1 MSQLFEEIS
10 RWATS
15 KPEMLAY
22 SSGDLEL
29 SYGQLFEKVEL
40 LSNSLADA
48 GLKPG
53 SLFAFQIPSGPDF
66 IVALLVGLKDKLIV
80 APIADTIAS
89 SELSQVL
96 EDLEPEYFLRRA
108 KALKLPATLLQDQT
122 RLITDELVLHTFNS
136 KCCQKVVELCPEGAC
151 IRYTSGTTGLA
162 KGVLISAAS
171 AHERVVAAE
180 TFFRLKPGD
189 RVATFLAM
197 PYHFIVSILHF
208 LRAGACVVRP
218 KNSSP
223 SELVRCFEEDNAQVL
238 YAAPFHFDLLVGGAK
253 KCPQGLRLAISTSTS
268 LRQETALRFSAKFE
282 MPISDSYGIIEVGI
296 PISLMASTHAKWGS
310 IGSALP
316 GYEAC
321 VYNENGYSTSGRG
334 TLMLRGLGMFDAYLK
349 PFTSRAAVLKGG
361 WFETGDLAEIDSE
374 GRIIIYG
381 RKNSAIHIAGF
392 KVFPEEIESVLL
404 EHKAVS
410 DAQVLGVQHPTYGNT
425 IHARIVVSKETT
437 VEEDSLSDHCRT
449 RLGNIKTPHSFEFTQ
464 RLERTSTG
472 KLKRS

>member
-1 MSQLFEEIS
+1 MSQLYEEIAQ
-10 RWATS
+10 WAST

-22 SSGDLEL
+22 SSGGYEL
-29 SYGQLFEKVEL
+29 TYAELFKKVEL
-40 LSNSLADA
+40 LSSSLTAA
-48 GLKPG
+48 GIIPG

-80 APIADTIAS
+80 APIADAIAA

-96 EDLEPEYFLRRA
+96 EALEPEFFLRRSNTR
-108 KALKLPATLLQDQT
+108 KLPPELLQDKAIS
-122 RLITDELVLHTFNS
+122 ITDELILHQFDS
-136 KCCQKVVELCPEGAC
+136 RFCPEVRDLCPDGAC

-180 TFFRLKPGD
+180 AFFRLKPGD

-223 SELVRCFEEDNAQVL
+223 SELVRCFEEGNAQVL

-253 KCPQGLRLAISTSTS
+253 KCPQDLRLAISTSTS
-268 LRQETALRFSAKFE
+268 LRQETAMRFGAKFE
-282 MPISDSYGIIEVGI
+282 MPISDSYGIIEIGI
-296 PISLMASTHAKWGS
+296 PISLKANTHAQWGS

-316 GYEAC
+316 GYEVC
-321 VYNENGYSTSGRG
+321 VFNEKGFQSSGRG
-334 TLMLRGLGMFDAYLK
+334 TLMLRGVGMFDAYLK
-349 PFTSRAAVLKGG
+349 PFTLRADVLSNG
-361 WFETGDLAEIDSE
+361 WFETGDLAEIDPQ
-374 GRIIIYG
+374 GHIRIYG

-404 EHKAVS
+404 EHEAVS

-425 IHARIVVSKETT
+425 IHARIVVSKDTG
-437 VEEDSLSDHCRT
+437 VEEDSLASHCRA

-464 RLERTSTG
+464 RLERTLTG